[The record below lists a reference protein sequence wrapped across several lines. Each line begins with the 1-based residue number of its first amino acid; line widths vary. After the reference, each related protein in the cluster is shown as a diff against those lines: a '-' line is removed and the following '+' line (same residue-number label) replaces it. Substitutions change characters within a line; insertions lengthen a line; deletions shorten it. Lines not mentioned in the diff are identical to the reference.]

1 MIKENVKKSKKVFQ
15 NDDALQNK
23 TNKFTF
29 FVVVLLLI
37 AHIFLMGLYI
47 YADAKILML
56 FDSLAIAMYIYFLGY
71 GIRRNRIFSTFTFI
85 EILIHMGLAVISFGW
100 QPGFQNWTYGL
111 ACAFFLPSLDPVN
124 QNLKSKRPIVIGIIF
139 MAMYY
144 SLLIYSNIDKTH
156 TYSLNQL
163 TNDILLIY
171 NTSITFLGIIG
182 FTYFYVTKSNLIENE
197 LSKRANYD
205 ELTALYNRYALNYI
219 GNSRL
224 KNLNKKSPK
233 LDVAIIDIDYFKN
246 INDTYGHKVGD
257 VVLEKIA
264 RTLRM
269 YSIKEI
275 KCGRWG
281 GEEFILISNDSI
293 SHSEFIKIVEELREY
308 IETHQVNINKN
319 LKISLTISAGIA
331 QGTCK
336 QNLEQVVSLAD
347 KNLYKAKESGRNR
360 VIY

>member
-1 MIKENVKKSKKVFQ
+1 MKYHNRGDTLIKENVKKSKKVFQ

-246 INDTYGHKVGD
+246 IND
-257 VVLEKIA
+257 
-264 RTLRM
+264 
-269 YSIKEI
+269 
-275 KCGRWG
+275 
-281 GEEFILISNDSI
+281 
-293 SHSEFIKIVEELREY
+293 
-308 IETHQVNINKN
+308 
-319 LKISLTISAGIA
+319 
-331 QGTCK
+331 
-336 QNLEQVVSLAD
+336 
-347 KNLYKAKESGRNR
+347 
-360 VIY
+360 VICIRFLF